1 MSHFLIFILLSV
13 SFNLQ
18 SDDSLQMTV
27 LDRVLDGHQEI
38 TEAMMSF
45 IEHPGLIQ
53 GFKWPA
59 VLSGKMN
66 SIRNTYARCGPT
78 Q

>member
-18 SDDSLQMTV
+18 SDDSLQMTG

-53 GFKWPA
+53 GFK
-59 VLSGKMN
+59 
-66 SIRNTYARCGPT
+66 
-78 Q
+78 

>member
-18 SDDSLQMTV
+18 SDDSLQMTG
-27 LDRVLDGHQEI
+27 LYRVLDGHQEI
-38 TEAMMSF
+38 TEARMSF

-66 SIRNTYARCGPT
+66 SIRNTYARCGRVR
-78 Q
+78 